1 VLKVTFLGSGAAVP
15 AAGRT
20 NIALVV
26 ESERYAP
33 LLIECGPTIL
43 FQLTRAGISPE
54 RIRYLFLSHRHGDHT
69 LGVPMLLLYRKM
81 YNQGTSLTILAG
93 QDALQTAQ
101 TLTDLVYPG
110 ILALPDHVEWHP
122 LPEGET
128 GHEELAPGLLLTT
141 MPAPHVPDIPSL
153 ALRLDFLE
161 EGRSLVYSADTGP
174 SSNLVS
180 LAAGCDLLIHEA
192 NFCET
197 LMPEINPILYGH
209 STARTAGRT
218 AAQAGCRLLA
228 LVHIHDAYGGRE
240 EVLAKEAATEFS
252 GQVLVPQD
260 GTVLYL

>member
-26 ESERYAP
+26 ESDKHAP

-43 FQLTRAGISPE
+43 LQLTKVGIPPD

-69 LGVPMLLLYRKM
+69 LGVPMFLLYRKL
-81 YNQGTSLTILAG
+81 YNRGSPLTILAG
-93 QDALQTAQ
+93 RDTLQTAR

-110 ILALPDHVEWHP
+110 ILTLPDHVEWHP
-122 LPEGET
+122 LPEGEA
-128 GHEELAPGLLLTT
+128 GHEELASGLLLTT
-141 MPAPHVPDIPSL
+141 IPAPHVPGIPSL
-153 ALRLDFLE
+153 ALRLDFLD

-174 SSNLVS
+174 SSDLVS

-192 NFCET
+192 NFCEA
-197 LMPEINPILYGH
+197 LMPEVNPASYGH
-209 STARTAGRT
+209 STARIAGRA